1 MMREE
6 TGYEALDD
14 RLEELEALER
24 TVELA
29 PARKP
34 SRAEAKLSGSL
45 RKLQGMQAAFLA
57 LIIALACLLVVLIAQ
72 GQLRLPDWTLE
83 QPPPSAEPAAPPQ
96 QPVISSG
103 VPTPEMF
110 EAAQAHTGLD
120 QPTELM
126 RAHAP
131 ADFEAMVRWSYYLGG
146 EVRAAPVCAPD
157 GSVYVASNGTLYALD
172 QSGGLRWSWRPD
184 TDGCSGAVLGPGGL
198 VLAGARGAMVYALSQ
213 SGEVQ
218 WTFDAE
224 GHLVGSPLP
233 AESGVIYLKTRM
245 PNHTGDGYIYGLD
258 PGGRQLWRYQPPYEF
273 DSRKLALG
281 PDGAAYDLHHDGTL
295 LKVNKRGRQAWQ
307 LSFGESAQGPVVTA
321 DAVVVGH
328 RAPEGSEHYWQ
339 LSALRP
345 ADGRELWSYPL
356 PPEIRCWPVAGDDGT
371 LYAACYYQPPGNRA
385 LPNRHGVWALDGQG
399 QLLWRSDFG
408 VHANLK
414 LLFAR
419 GGACYAS
426 IMDGSIRLG
435 SDGDLTL
442 GLPERDGFPLLLG
455 PGPDGSLFAVREGE
469 LFMLQE

>member
-1 MMREE
+1 MREE

-29 PARKP
+29 PALRP
-34 SRAEAKLSGSL
+34 SAEEAELSRSL
-45 RKLQGMQAAFLA
+45 RRLRNAQAAFLA

-72 GQLRLPDWTLE
+72 GQLRLPAWTPDE
-83 QPPPSAEPAAPPQ
+83 SPPSAEPAAPPE
-96 QPVISSG
+96 QPPISSG
-103 VPTPEMF
+103 TPTAEMF
-110 EAAQAHTGLD
+110 EAAQAYTGFD
-120 QPTELM
+120 QTTELM
-126 RAHAP
+126 RTCAP

-157 GSVYVASNGTLYALD
+157 GSVYVTSSGTLFALD

-184 TDGCSGAVLGPGGL
+184 SEGCSGAVLGPGGR
-198 VLAGARGAMVYALSQ
+198 VYSTGRGAVVYALSQ
-213 SGEVQ
+213 SGAVE

-224 GHLVGSPLP
+224 GLVSGLRP

-245 PNHTGDGYIYGLD
+245 PNHTGNGYLYGLD
-258 PGGRQLWRYQPPYEF
+258 HAGRQLWRFEPQHEF
-273 DSRKLALG
+273 DHRALALG
-281 PDGAAYDLHHDGTL
+281 PDGAAYDLDYDGTL
-295 LKVNKRGRQAWQ
+295 LKVDRYGRRVWQ
-307 LSFGESAQGPVVTA
+307 LSFGERAQGPLFA
-321 DAVVVGH
+321 AGAVVVGH

-356 PPEIRCWPVAGDDGT
+356 PPEIRCWPVAGDGGT
-371 LYAACYYQPPGNRA
+371 LYAACYYKPPGNRA

-399 QLLWRSDFG
+399 RLLWRTDFG
-408 VHANLK
+408 VSTNLE

-426 IMDGSIRLG
+426 IRDGSIRLSSAG
-435 SDGDLTL
+435 VPDL

-455 PGPDGSLFAVREGE
+455 PGPDGWLFAAREGE
-469 LFMLQE
+469 LFALRE